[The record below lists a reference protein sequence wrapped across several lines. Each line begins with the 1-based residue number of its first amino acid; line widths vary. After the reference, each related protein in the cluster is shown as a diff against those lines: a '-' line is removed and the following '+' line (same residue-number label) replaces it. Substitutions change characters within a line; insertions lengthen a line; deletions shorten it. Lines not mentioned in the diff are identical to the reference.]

1 MVFGIFKKMFDE
13 NAKVIARLQKIVD
26 QVNSFS
32 DEMESLDDSALRAK
46 TEEFKGRLAN
56 GETLDDILP
65 EAFAVCREADDRRCY
80 PGGQWTVFYWEPEEI
95 KEKIKDAELADT
107 IRAVKKRMSEGEK
120 AQDIML
126 PAEFYKRLRALDV
139 KGLRMRPFDVQVMG
153 GVVHHEGNISEMK
166 TGEGKTLVATM
177 PVYLNALSGD
187 GVHVV
192 TVNDYLAKRDA
203 GWMEPV
209 YRSLGLTVGVVQH
222 SLDPPQ
228 RRVAYGCDITYGTN
242 NEFGFDYLRDNMAMR
257 REYMVQRGHNFA
269 IVDEVD
275 NILID
280 EARTPLIISG
290 PVDQD
295 ISIYYKVNSVMRR
308 AVQKQEYFE
317 FDEKDHTSNLTEA
330 GQEFVARAMGIP
342 DLFQLE
348 DTFDFETGKQK
359 NVDKKEKCQEIVGI
373 VQSSLKAYTLFKKD
387 KDYIVKD
394 GQVIIVDEFTGRLMH
409 GRRYSEG
416 LHQAIEAKES
426 TEGARIQSESQ
437 TIASITF
444 QNYFR
449 LYKKLAGMTGTAKTE
464 ESEFSKIYGLD
475 VIVVPTNKPMVR
487 VDNADVVYRNEEAKF
502 KAIVEDVAEC
512 HKRGQPVL
520 VGTVSVEKS
529 ERLSRQFLKRGI
541 PHSVLNAKHH
551 EREAEIVANAGRRA
565 QVTIATNMAG
575 RGTDIKLGDEV
586 PALGGLYIIGSE
598 RHEARRIDNQLRGR
612 SGRQG
617 DPGASR
623 FYLSLEDDLMRL
635 FGSDRVKGLIDRVG
649 FDDSEPLEHPWLSR
663 AIEGAQKKIESMHFE
678 TRKHVLEYD
687 DVMNKQRETVY
698 EMRRAV
704 LFGNDDEIR
713 EKSSM
718 FLEGHVESLIKKHCN
733 PDVESKDWDIKAL
746 LYELAVTCYPYY
758 EIRVRPSDLAGKN
771 SEQIRDIAVDLFNG
785 FYSDKEKNMGADA
798 MRELERIVILVTID
812 NRWKDHLYQMDR
824 LKEGIG
830 LRAYGQV
837 NPIVA
842 YQKEAFELFDEFK
855 DDIRRTVA
863 RGVLTGMLKS
873 QRRRPVNL
881 AAVKQEAAR
890 MEQEASSASGG
901 DAPEQNSTSASADS
915 KPRAAAQQPLSKK
928 KKSKNKLGVNDPC
941 PCGSGKKY
949 KHCCMNN

>member
-1 MVFGIFKKMFDE
+1 
-13 NAKVIARLQKIVD
+13 
-26 QVNSFS
+26 
-32 DEMESLDDSALRAK
+32 
-46 TEEFKGRLAN
+46 
-56 GETLDDILP
+56 
-65 EAFAVCREADDRRCY
+65 
-80 PGGQWTVFYWEPEEI
+80 
-95 KEKIKDAELADT
+95 
-107 IRAVKKRMSEGEK
+107 
-120 AQDIML
+120 
-126 PAEFYKRLRALDV
+126 
-139 KGLRMRPFDVQVMG
+139 
-153 GVVHHEGNISEMK
+153 
-166 TGEGKTLVATM
+166 
-177 PVYLNALSGD
+177 
-187 GVHVV
+187 
-192 TVNDYLAKRDA
+192 
-203 GWMEPV
+203 
-209 YRSLGLTVGVVQH
+209 
-222 SLDPPQ
+222 
-228 RRVAYGCDITYGTN
+228 
-242 NEFGFDYLRDNMAMR
+242 MAMR

-317 FDEKDHTSNLTEA
+317 FDEKEHTSNLTEA
-330 GQEFVARAMGIP
+330 GQDFVARAMGIP

-359 NVDKKEKCQEIVGI
+359 NVDKKEKNQEIVGI

-475 VIVVPTNKPMVR
+475 VIIVPTNMPMVR

-678 TRKHVLEYD
+678 TRKQVLEYD

-785 FYSDKEKNMGADA
+785 FYSDKEKNMGAAA

-890 MEQEASSASGG
+890 MEQVASTASGG
-901 DAPEQNSTSASADS
+901 DASEQNSTATSAAS